1 MPKWEELRTQTMP
14 TPVAFA
20 LSIAR
25 RIAAAA
31 LSWPMAKCASIS
43 AETGV
48 WRTISG
54 TARTFTLPEAMF
66 W

>member
-1 MPKWEELRTQTMP
+1 MP